1 MPLPKDSTTAAIHR
15 ILQTHSLEEA
25 LDQLQSR
32 DPEDSPLAAN
42 LPKQTD
48 LTVEAQYSRLSLLRN
63 EGASL
68 PYVEGAVHIKEPE
81 VFEGNIENYIGLT
94 QIPTGIIGPLRIN
107 GLYAHGDFYVPLA
120 TTEGTL
126 VASYNRGA
134 RAISMSGGATVMC
147 LHEKVSRAPG
157 FCFHDMRE
165 ASQFIVWCVNNFER
179 MQVVA
184 ATTTSHGKLENM
196 NTTLTGNLVFLN
208 LEYFTGDASGQ
219 NMVTIASEAVCQ
231 FIIANSPIKPR
242 HFFIESNMSGDK
254 KATALSFLSVRG
266 KKVTAEAY
274 IPRNILQKYL
284 HTTPEMMMEYWKMS
298 FVGGVQSGSLGVQG
312 HIANGLAAIFLSCGQ
327 DVACVAEAAVGITRF
342 DLTAKGDFYISVTL
356 PNLIV
361 GTVGGGT
368 GLPTQSECLSL
379 IGCKGSGNA
388 KKFAEICT
396 ATVLAGELSITGALV
411 AGHFAKAHKTYG
423 RKKSKS

>member
-1 MPLPKDSTTAAIHR
+1 MPLPKDSTTAAIHQ

-32 DPEDSPLAAN
+32 APEDSPLAAI

-48 LTVEAQYSRLSLLRN
+48 LTIEAQCSRLSLLRN
-63 EGASL
+63 EGTSL
-68 PYVEGAVHIKEPE
+68 PYVEGSALIKEPQ

-94 QIPTGIIGPLRIN
+94 QIPTGIIGPLRVN

-165 ASQFIVWCVNNFER
+165 ASQFIVWCVSNFEG
-179 MQVVA
+179 MQAAA
-184 ATTTSHGKLENM
+184 ATTTSYGKLENV
-196 NTTLTGNLVFLN
+196 NTTMTGNLVFLN
-208 LEYFTGDASGQ
+208 LEYFTADASGQ

-254 KATALSFLSVRG
+254 KATALSYLSVRG

-327 DVACVAEAAVGITRF
+327 DVACVSEAAVGITRF
-342 DLTAKGDFYISVTL
+342 DLTEKGDFYISVTL

-396 ATVLAGELSITGALV
+396 ATVLAGELSITGALA

-423 RKKSKS
+423 RKKSKG

>member
-1 MPLPKDSTTAAIHR
+1 
-15 ILQTHSLEEA
+15 
-25 LDQLQSR
+25 
-32 DPEDSPLAAN
+32 
-42 LPKQTD
+42 
-48 LTVEAQYSRLSLLRN
+48 
-63 EGASL
+63 
-68 PYVEGAVHIKEPE
+68 
-81 VFEGNIENYIGLT
+81 
-94 QIPTGIIGPLRIN
+94 
-107 GLYAHGDFYVPLA
+107 
-120 TTEGTL
+120 
-126 VASYNRGA
+126 
-134 RAISMSGGATVMC
+134 MSGGATVMC

-165 ASQFIVWCVNNFER
+165 ASQFIVWCVSNFEK
-179 MQVVA
+179 MQIAA
-184 ATTTSHGKLENM
+184 ATTTSHGKLENV

-208 LEYFTGDASGQ
+208 LEYSTGDASGQ
-219 NMVTIASEAVCQ
+219 NMVTIASEAVCK

-254 KATALSFLSVRG
+254 KATALSYLSVRG
-266 KKVTAEAY
+266 KKVTAEAC
-274 IPRNILQKYL
+274 ISRNILQKYL

-327 DVACVAEAAVGITRF
+327 DVACVSEAAVGITRF
-342 DLTAKGDFYISVTL
+342 DLTEKGDFYISVTL

-368 GLPTQSECLSL
+368 GLPTQGECLSL
-379 IGCKGSGNA
+379 IGCKGSGHA

-396 ATVLAGELSITGALV
+396 ATVLAGELSITGALA

-423 RKKSKS
+423 RKKTKG

>member
-1 MPLPKDSTTAAIHR
+1 MPLPKDSATAVIHR
-15 ILQTHSLEEA
+15 FLQSHSIEEA
-25 LDQLQSR
+25 LDHLQSR
-32 DPEDSPLAAN
+32 DPIDSPLAAN
-42 LPKQTD
+42 LHKQTD
-48 LTVEAQYSRLSLLRN
+48 LTVQAQQSRLSHFEGTSLRHL
-63 EGASL
+63 EGSARIED
-68 PYVEGAVHIKEPE
+68 PQI
-81 VFEGNIENYIGLT
+81 FEGNIENYIGLT
-94 QIPTGIIGPLRIN
+94 QVPTGIIGPLRIN

-134 RAISMSGGATVMC
+134 RVISMSGGATAMC

-157 FCFHDMRE
+157 FRFNDMRE
-165 ASQFIVWCVNNFER
+165 ASQFIIWCVNNFER
-179 MQVVA
+179 MQEVA
-184 ATTTSHGKLENM
+184 STTTSYGKLENV
-196 NTTLTGNLVFLN
+196 NTTMTGNLVFLN
-208 LEYFTGDASGQ
+208 LEYSTGDASGQ

-231 FIIANSPIKPR
+231 FIIAHSPIKPL

-254 KATALSFLSVRG
+254 KATALSYLSVRG
-266 KKVTAEAY
+266 KKVVAEAH

-284 HTTPEMMMEYWKMS
+284 HTTPETMMEYWKMS

-327 DVACVAEAAVGITRF
+327 DAACVSEAAVGITRF
-342 DLTAKGDFYISVTL
+342 DLTEKGDFYISVTL

-379 IGCKGSGNA
+379 IGCKGTGHA
-388 KKFAEICT
+388 KKFAEICA
-396 ATVLAGELSITGALV
+396 ATVLAGELSISGALA
-411 AGHFAKAHKTYG
+411 AGHFSKAHQTYG
-423 RKKSKS
+423 RKKFKN